1 MYRFQR
7 ATRDHLTISTMYAP
21 PPPEI
26 IAKLVG
32 QIVEMI
38 SFGSYV
44 FHLSF
49 ENRDRLSVT
58 CPFRFDTG
66 EAIAESPIFVTPL
79 SESNMIRLVG
89 SSVVHAEC
97 ESDGTLLLQ
106 FSNDDVLIAYA
117 NDPGYEAYSLSLDG
131 KEYIV

>member
-1 MYRFQR
+1 MY
-7 ATRDHLTISTMYAP
+7 IP

-26 IAKLVG
+26 IAKLIG
-32 QIVEMI
+32 QTIEMI

-49 ENRDRLSVT
+49 ENGDRLSVT

-66 EAIAESPIFVTPL
+66 KAIAESPIFVAPL
-79 SESNMIRLVG
+79 SESKMIRLVG

-97 ESDGTLLLQ
+97 ESDGTLLLK
-106 FSNDDVLIAYA
+106 FLNCDVLIAYA
-117 NDPGYEAYSLSLDG
+117 NNPGYEAYSLSLDG

>member
-7 ATRDHLTISTMYAP
+7 ATQDHLTINAMYIP

-26 IAKLVG
+26 IEKLIG
-32 QIVEMI
+32 QIIEGI

-44 FHLSF
+44 FHLLF
-49 ENRDRLSVT
+49 ENGDRLSVT

-66 EAIAESPIFVTPL
+66 EAIVKSPIFVAPL
-79 SESNMIRLVG
+79 SESNMIRLIG
-89 SSVVHAEC
+89 SSVAHAEC
-97 ESDGTLLLQ
+97 ESDGTLLLK
-106 FSNDDVLIAYA
+106 FLNGDVLIVYA
-117 NDPGYEAYSLSLDG
+117 NNPGYEAYSLLLDG